1 MRVIPSIPDAGTRAS
16 LALRTNTKVAT
27 RISSIWL
34 VCERSISSN
43 LTLPVPTRG
52 MKITMEKNS
61 FAKPDAD
68 IQWFPC
74 SRNALGTPTDQLH
87 QNPAVPRRP
96 PSPFVPPPPCQHS
109 LPVMLQCLSS
119 ALQVLQQTNEN
130 CRLMSSIAGFS
141 AEWEAHYNDHFAE
154 NHARLQAEC
163 QHLLAQQHAIIE
175 SSTSPVNAVHPVDQL
190 DAKHHS
196 TEALPMQKGR
206 KVYTKDDED
215 TVHDR
220 RELPSINTNVA
231 NRVEADAPTDV
242 TEACEDPWP
251 DANIPGL
258 ASPSTTFG
266 TSSSSTNGCNDV
278 INTGS
283 LTIELPHVSS
293 QLHKPVSSHHLRN
306 FNSSPASVPKHANL
320 FCNDQLIYA
329 VFQVLVAFGTSS
341 APRTTPSHRPRL
353 RPRTRW
359 KLDNA
364 SFVAPIIITGRNGP
378 HHRSWSITS
387 SLFLDARVVC

>member
-163 QHLLAQQHAIIE
+163 QPT
-175 SSTSPVNAVHPVDQL
+175 SSRSAARHHRIKHFPCERGSPSRSA
-190 DAKHHS
+190 
-196 TEALPMQKGR
+196 
-206 KVYTKDDED
+206 
-215 TVHDR
+215 R
-220 RELPSINTNVA
+220 RE
-231 NRVEADAPTDV
+231 APQH
-242 TEACEDPWP
+242 
-251 DANIPGL
+251 GG
-258 ASPSTTFG
+258 ASNAEG
-266 TSSSSTNGCNDV
+266 EEGV
-278 INTGS
+278 
-283 LTIELPHVSS
+283 
-293 QLHKPVSSHHLRN
+293 HKR
-306 FNSSPASVPKHANL
+306 
-320 FCNDQLIYA
+320 
-329 VFQVLVAFGTSS
+329 
-341 APRTTPSHRPRL
+341 
-353 RPRTRW
+353 
-359 KLDNA
+359 
-364 SFVAPIIITGRNGP
+364 
-378 HHRSWSITS
+378 
-387 SLFLDARVVC
+387 

>member
-1 MRVIPSIPDAGTRAS
+1 MQLTPCPSSPELADPPETQTSASSTPRPSTPESPDQVET
-16 LALRTNTKVAT
+16 
-27 RISSIWL
+27 
-34 VCERSISSN
+34 
-43 LTLPVPTRG
+43 
-52 MKITMEKNS
+52 
-61 FAKPDAD
+61 
-68 IQWFPC
+68 
-74 SRNALGTPTDQLH
+74 
-87 QNPAVPRRP
+87 P
-96 PSPFVPPPPCQHS
+96 PSPTIAVRNSADLLSAKRPGHIGIVKQNS
-109 LPVMLQCLSS
+109 LPQNLPRQIVTTE
-119 ALQVLQQTNEN
+119 ALEQTPLLLPTLTQTSPDSNFVV
-130 CRLMSSIAGFS
+130 AG
-141 AEWEAHYNDHFAE
+141 EAHD
-154 NHARLQAEC
+154 RSSTSKST
-163 QHLLAQQHAIIE
+163 QHAIIE

-231 NRVEADAPTDV
+231 NQVEADATSDV

-251 DANIPGL
+251 DADIPGL
-258 ASPSTTFG
+258 ASPSTTSG

-293 QLHKPVSSHHLRN
+293 QLHKPVSCHHLRN
-306 FNSSPASVPKHANL
+306 FNCSPASGPKHANL

-329 VFQVLVAFGTSS
+329 VFQVLVANGTSS

>member
-1 MRVIPSIPDAGTRAS
+1 
-16 LALRTNTKVAT
+16 
-27 RISSIWL
+27 
-34 VCERSISSN
+34 
-43 LTLPVPTRG
+43 
-52 MKITMEKNS
+52 
-61 FAKPDAD
+61 
-68 IQWFPC
+68 
-74 SRNALGTPTDQLH
+74 
-87 QNPAVPRRP
+87 
-96 PSPFVPPPPCQHS
+96 
-109 LPVMLQCLSS
+109 MLQCLST

-163 QHLLAQQHAIIE
+163 QHLLAQQHAIIK

-220 RELPSINTNVA
+220 RELQ
-231 NRVEADAPTDV
+231 VEADATSDV

-251 DANIPGL
+251 DADIPGL
-258 ASPSTTFG
+258 ASPSTTSG

-283 LTIELPHVSS
+283 LNIELPHVSS

-306 FNSSPASVPKHANL
+306 FSCSPASVPKHANL

-329 VFQVLVAFGTSS
+329 VFPCVFQVLVAIGTSS

-364 SFVAPIIITGRNGP
+364 SSVAPIIITDWPSTTRSPRNG
-378 HHRSWSITS
+378 HQVHQAAGGGH
-387 SLFLDARVVC
+387 SLAVSEGPRHEDPYRLYVLTGHGLTGRLNRRPRNLSEPSTTYKEDVDSGTAATMYLNETFTTLKLTDKIMWQKHLSNWPKRAHFAFMGNSDGGGDLAGVVG